1 MNIILDTDPSAT
13 NKAGGSQFKPLNT
26 VDPFGDTDEPSG
38 EDAENVVGDSSG
50 SY

>member
-1 MNIILDTDPSAT
+1 MNIITDSDPSAT
-13 NKAGGSQFKPLNT
+13 NKAGGSQFKPINT

-38 EDAENVVGDSSG
+38 QDAENVVEDSSG